1 MPSLQEPAFIGYATP
16 YCERAA
22 SVAQPRSVA
31 PATHGSNQ
39 TSDSELDRRLHFF
52 GEETTVRRVYLRL
65 LAHASEEMGQMIVY
79 QRFNG
84 IAPR

>member
-1 MPSLQEPAFIGYATP
+1 M
-16 YCERAA
+16 
-22 SVAQPRSVA
+22 
-31 PATHGSNQ
+31 
-39 TSDSELDRRLHFF
+39 HFF